1 MKRET
6 AKRLLDVQRACLEI
20 QQFSQSGSAD
30 SILTDRSLQ
39 LVQHKLLE
47 IVGEALNQLSKMD
60 SDTATR
66 IPNLRRYV
74 DVRNQISHGYASV
87 NSSIVWKIAQEQIP
101 PLFSVVNELM
111 QDAPPVKPR

>member
-20 QQFSQSGSAD
+20 RQFSQSGSAE

-39 LVQHKLLE
+39 LILHKLLE
-47 IVGEALNQLSKMD
+47 IVGEALNQLSK
-60 SDTATR
+60 TNPEIAAR
-66 IPNLRRYV
+66 IPDLRRFV

-87 NSSIVWKIAQEQIP
+87 NYSIVWKIAQEQIP
-101 PLFSVVNELM
+101 PLFAVVDELM
-111 QDAPPVKPR
+111 QDAPPVKPI